1 MKVIPSLFLA
11 ALLSVAA
18 LNAAWSA
25 EGLDTET
32 KKTLAKLEQKYFG
45 HSFETDVDDARA
57 SRLEQMIFGEE
68 NSGTAQE
75 RIAKILAVSP
85 LEASVPAP
93 PSVDE
98 NAGDTKPA
106 KSKGKSNRASKQPSP
121 DLQTASDEPV
131 SQNGG
136 SGDSFS
142 QSEYPHVSALEQVIL
157 GKTDEGSPLAE
168 RFGRLETKAFGKP
181 STGDFS
187 QRTDALD
194 AYSEKT
200 LHIKIVREEA
210 PDEETTYVTPPG
222 GGTVDGGNA
231 PGGTGRT
238 NANSDGETSD
248 YPKITALETAILGET
263 YAGQPVS
270 ERLARMEA
278 CAFGEASKVTDLS
291 QRSDALEGYTRK
303 TLHKKPLLPEQR
315 DNETTYADSSGAS
328 GSGRGA
334 QVQGS
339 RPGMSKKQIFAI
351 AANTLLGATGFGGAA
366 MGLTAAGMGMEAMRA
381 QQEAKQRGSQS
392 QQAQEAGEPE
402 EEDPVAF
409 AKVPPPASARL
420 ISKVAWCEA
429 HVFGQTFVS
438 MHLKQ
443 RLRQLSQELQF
454 NVQKTDLQ
462 LMDDVDGMIKAVLS
476 QVMHTSPIGTA
487 PQLAPAKPPT
497 ATKAVATNAALT
509 PTKAVATKTSE
520 TKTAAPQ

>member
-1 MKVIPSLFLA
+1 MKVIPSLLLA
-11 ALLSVAA
+11 ALLSLAA
-18 LNAAWSA
+18 LDAAWSA
-25 EGLDTET
+25 DGIDADT

-68 NSGTAQE
+68 NTGKAQE

-98 NAGDTKPA
+98 NATEARPA
-106 KSKGKSNRASKQPSP
+106 KSKGKSNRAPKQPPP
-121 DLQTASDEPV
+121 DLQTSADGPV

-136 SGDSFS
+136 TGDSFS

-157 GKTDEGSPLAE
+157 GKTDEGSSLAE
-168 RFGRLETKAFGKP
+168 RFGKLETKAFGKP

-210 PDEETTYVTPPG
+210 PDEETTYVAPPG
-222 GGTVDGGNA
+222 ATIDNSTT
-231 PGGTGRT
+231 PGGKS
-238 NANSDGETSD
+238 APDSDGETSD

-263 YAGQPVS
+263 HAGQPVS

-291 QRSDALEGYTRK
+291 QRSDALEAYTRK
-303 TLHKKPLLPEQR
+303 TLHKKPLLPEQH
-315 DNETTYADSSGAS
+315 DNETAFADGGNTAG
-328 GSGRGA
+328 GSGRA
-334 QVQGS
+334 QSQGS

-366 MGLTAAGMGMEAMRA
+366 MGLTAAGMGMEAMRE

-392 QQAQEAGEPE
+392 NQTQESGEPE
-402 EEDPVAF
+402 DEDPIAF
-409 AKVPPPASARL
+409 AKVPPPANARL

-429 HVFGQTFVS
+429 HVFGQTFAS

-462 LMDDVDGMIKAVLS
+462 LMDDVDGMIKAVLT
-476 QVMHTSPIGTA
+476 QVMHMSPIGTA
-487 PQLAPAKPPT
+487 QKTAPKGAPAGEAPSQAALGTAPPTAPAK
-497 ATKAVATNAALT
+497 AVAAKSA
-509 PTKAVATKTSE
+509 E
-520 TKTAAPQ
+520 TKPAAQ